1 MTIAGCLKDSNC
13 CRVTDSAAV
22 FARHHPGLVLLLG
35 ESLRSIQDSGSL
47 SSVSAPVRNILYLF
61 PLGFSVGLPWTAL
74 GLLVIPVLL
83 CGTSTA
89 VEYCFLVFS
98 LTTGSLTSPQI
109 LSGKLL
115 LVFAGFCYPCYYLL
129 LVEKVPNWPPF
140 GAQTWHSMSRLAE
153 DFLPAPSLFKVIL
166 AWKIFFFYLYLC
178 LYDSL

>member
-22 FARHHPGLVLLLG
+22 FCQASPWSCFIAWWVFKVNPRQWIPLLSFGPGPEHPLSFSAWVLGGITL
-35 ESLRSIQDSGSL
+35 DSFGFVGDSC
-47 SSVSAPVRNILYLF
+47 SSSWDF
-61 PLGFSVGLPWTAL
+61 HCCW
-74 GLLVIPVLL
+74 VL
-83 CGTSTA
+83 C
-89 VEYCFLVFS
+89 LVFS
-98 LTTGSLTSPQI
+98 LTTGSRTSPQT

-178 LYDSL
+178 LYGSL